1 MLNYIVTAALVIIVG
16 VGAFFI
22 GVVWRDRLQ
31 QQKMKHAGENA
42 DRLLDEA
49 KSRQRELL
57 LEARDEA
64 LKLKTAAEAELR
76 DRRAELHRQER
87 RLQQKEELLDRRL
100 ETLDRRERTVG
111 DKESQADEIRTQLD
125 DLRKDRVH
133 ELERVAQLT
142 TEEARDFLLREIEQ
156 EVRSD
161 ASRRVREIEQETRE
175 DAEKKART
183 IITLAIQRCAADQ
196 VSEVTQSVVT
206 LPNEE
211 MKGRIIGREGRNIR
225 ALEAATGIDLIIDDT
240 PDTVTLSGFDP
251 IRREVARLSLQKLIA
266 DGRIHPARIEEVV
279 AKSRLEVEGIIR
291 EAGEQAALEA
301 GIHGLHAE
309 LIKVLGRLKFRTS
322 YGQNVLNHSI
332 EVAHL
337 SAALAAEL
345 GLDVNVARAAG
356 LLHDIGKALS
366 HEIEGPHALV
376 GAELVKRYGKSPKI
390 VSAVGNHHGEMDEP
404 QSIESIIVQSADAIS
419 GARPGARR
427 ESVENYVKRLEAL
440 ETVANSFGGV
450 ERSFAIQA
458 GREVRIIVKPEEID
472 DLSAVRLARDIVK
485 RIEETLEYPG
495 QIKVTVLRETRAV
508 EYAR

>member
-1 MLNYIVTAALVIIVG
+1 MLTEIIFALVVIL
-16 VGAFFI
+16 VGASTFFL
-22 GVVWRDRLQ
+22 GFLWRDRKVR
-31 QQKMKHAGENA
+31 QKMKAAGETA
-42 DRLLDEA
+42 ERLLDEA
-49 KSRQRELL
+49 KSRHRELT

-64 LKLKTAAEAELR
+64 LKIKTAAELELR

-87 RLQQKEELLDRRL
+87 RLQQKEETLDRRL
-100 ETLDRRERTVG
+100 ESLDRRERSVT
-111 DKESQADEIRTQLD
+111 DKEKSIDE
-125 DLRKDRVH
+125 LRQNLEEVKKDRRH
-133 ELERVAQLT
+133 ELERVAQLS
-142 TEEARDFLLREIEQ
+142 EDEARDFLLREVEQ

-161 ASRRVREIEQETRE
+161 AARRVREIEQQARE
-175 DAEKKART
+175 EADRKARA

-196 VSEVTQSVVT
+196 VSDVVVSVVT

-225 ALEAATGIDLIIDDT
+225 ALEAATGVDVIIDDT
-240 PDTVTLSGFDP
+240 PDTVTVSGFDP
-251 IRREVARLSLQKLIA
+251 IRREVARLALTKLIA

-279 AKSRLEVEGIIR
+279 IKSRQEVDGIIR
-291 EAGEQAALEA
+291 EEGEQAAIKA
-301 GIHGLHAE
+301 GIHGLHPE
-309 LIKVLGRLKFRTS
+309 LIKVLGRLRFRTS

-345 GLDVNVARAAG
+345 GADVNVARAAG

-366 HEIEGPHALV
+366 HEVEGPHALV

-390 VSAVGNHHGEMDEP
+390 VAAVGNHHAEMDEP
-404 QSIESIIVQSADAIS
+404 QSIEAIIVQSADAIS

-427 ESVENYVKRLEAL
+427 ETVENYVKRLEAL
-440 ETVANSFGGV
+440 ETVANSFSGV

-458 GREVRIIVKPEEID
+458 GREVRIIVKPDEVD
-472 DLSAVRLARDIVK
+472 DLAAIRLARDIVK
-485 RIEETLEYPG
+485 RIEETLEFPG